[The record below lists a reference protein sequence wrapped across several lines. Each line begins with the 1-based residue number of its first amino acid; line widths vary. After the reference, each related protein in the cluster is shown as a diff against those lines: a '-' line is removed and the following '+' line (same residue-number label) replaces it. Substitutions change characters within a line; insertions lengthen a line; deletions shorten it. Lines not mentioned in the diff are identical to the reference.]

1 MQDEVLSHRLG
12 LLPLTA
18 DPRRFDWPSS
28 DWTPDTGTEKDTIEF
43 SLEVKYLGDDCYC
56 YDMFWL
62 QVKCSKGS
70 EPGQYNDSHVTTGE
84 HLVWQ
89 PRGDQATWLTN
100 PGPSEK
106 DILINKLR
114 PGHEMDIKMFAVK
127 GIGRDHAKF
136 SPVATAF
143 YRLMPAITITSPVTG
158 DEARKLQKCFS
169 PGVIDIVD
177 NQAKVINP
185 RQDTCS
191 RNIYR

>member
-1 MQDEVLSHRLG
+1 
-12 LLPLTA
+12 
-18 DPRRFDWPSS
+18 
-28 DWTPDTGTEKDTIEF
+28 
-43 SLEVKYLGDDCYC
+43 
-56 YDMFWL
+56 MFCL

-100 PGPSEK
+100 PGPAEK

-143 YRLMPAITITSPVTG
+143 YRLMPAITIKTPVTG

-169 PGVIDIVD
+169 PGVIDVVD
-177 NQAKVINP
+177 DQARGGNP